1 MSTQKQYASI
11 TPKPISYEWWSTYVI
26 YYLPIFTESKI
37 STILLCAPGFQ
48 GAAEENLVVREK
60 QQPSA
65 AGAATS
71 TVEDSNVCETLVA
84 AVALTELN
92 HSALKSFLEEEK
104 STFSMAK
111 ITMVF

>member
-1 MSTQKQYASI
+1 MVDLCHI
-11 TPKPISYEWWSTYVI
+11 
-26 YYLPIFTESKI
+26 LPIFTESKI

-92 HSALKSFLEEEK
+92 HSALKSLKKVHFRQAVL
-104 STFSMAK
+104 FSSKAK
-111 ITMVF
+111 INILEH

>member
-1 MSTQKQYASI
+1 MQY
-11 TPKPISYEWWSTYVI
+11 
-26 YYLPIFTESKI
+26 TESRI
-37 STILLCAPGFQ
+37 IAIVLCAPGFR

-65 AGAATS
+65 ATT

-92 HSALKSFLEEEK
+92 HSALKSLKKYILGKQYCFPQRLTYW
-104 STFSMAK
+104 STRAAPEGVCTVKKF
-111 ITMVF
+111 

>member
-1 MSTQKQYASI
+1 MVDLCHI
-11 TPKPISYEWWSTYVI
+11 
-26 YYLPIFTESKI
+26 LPIFTESKI

-65 AGAATS
+65 AAATS

-92 HSALKSFLEEEK
+92 HSLLCELNYYKNEANAIVIPF
-104 STFSMAK
+104 TFSQAQLK
-111 ITMVF
+111 

>member
-1 MSTQKQYASI
+1 MFNLCHI
-11 TPKPISYEWWSTYVI
+11 
-26 YYLPIFTESKI
+26 LPIFTESKI

-65 AGAATS
+65 AAATS

-92 HSALKSFLEEEK
+92 HGALKSFLEEEN

>member
-1 MSTQKQYASI
+1 MQY
-11 TPKPISYEWWSTYVI
+11 
-26 YYLPIFTESKI
+26 TESKI
-37 STILLCAPGFQ
+37 IAIVLCAPGFR

-65 AGAATS
+65 ATT

-92 HSALKSFLEEEK
+92 HSALKSLKKYILGNILGKQYCFPQRLK
-104 STFSMAK
+104 STYWSTRAAPEGVCTVKKF
-111 ITMVF
+111 

>member
-1 MSTQKQYASI
+1 MI
-11 TPKPISYEWWSTYVI
+11 VDLCHI
-26 YYLPIFTESKI
+26 LPIFTESKI

-92 HSALKSFLEEEK
+92 HSALKSFLEGEK

-111 ITMVF
+111 IAMVF

>member
-1 MSTQKQYASI
+1 MVDLCHI
-11 TPKPISYEWWSTYVI
+11 
-26 YYLPIFTESKI
+26 LPIFTESKI

-65 AGAATS
+65 ATT